1 MSKTTYQ
8 CTACGAQLKQ
18 WQGQCLKCKEWG
30 TVQEIPGRQSRDLKN
45 ASTASLRP
53 SLLEDLNQEQTR
65 CVSTGSPAVDELL
78 GQGLPPGSVVL
89 LSGEPGMG
97 KSTFL
102 LQLAASF
109 HQKGRKA
116 LYVSSEESLGQLK
129 QRSERLG
136 LLGRRLPVLNTTSL
150 EDVLSLLET
159 DPPTALV
166 LDSVQTVSCA
176 LTDGIPGSMAQVRA
190 AVSALV
196 EAGKKTGTILF
207 LVGHVTKEGQI
218 AGPKVMEHMV
228 DTVLHLEG
236 DSRHLFRIIRVVK
249 NRFGAASNILVLK
262 MMESGLQIVHDPST
276 FFLEAR
282 DPSLSG
288 TALIMA
294 REGHRSFV
302 IEMQSLAS
310 KSFLSM
316 PRRTA
321 LGLDTNRLNLLL
333 AIADKKL
340 RLNLGQMD
348 IYAKTG
354 GGLKISEPGL
364 DLGLI
369 AAVLSSYYDRCLPEK
384 AVFWGEVDLSGQV
397 RPVVGHEQRLKQA
410 RTLKYTPIVC
420 PDSQEARQAKESG
433 ADLLPIGNILEL
445 PGRLFQPVS
454 K

>member
-1 MSKTTYQ
+1 MSKPTYQ

-18 WQGQCLKCKEWG
+18 WQGQCLHCSAWG
-30 TVQEIPGRQSRDLKN
+30 TVQERSKPHAKN
-45 ASTASLRP
+45 STTPFNTTVRP
-53 SLLEDLNQEQTR
+53 SLLEDLTQEATR
-65 CVSTGSPAVDELL
+65 CLSTGSPAVDELL

-109 HQKGRKA
+109 NQNTHKA

-136 LLGRRLPVLNTTSL
+136 LLGRGLPVLNTTSL
-150 EDVLSLLET
+150 EEVLSLLEA

-166 LDSVQTVSCA
+166 LDSVQTVSSTLA
-176 LTDGIPGSMAQVRA
+176 DGIPGSMAQVRA

-196 EAGKKTGTILF
+196 EAGKKNGTIIF

-228 DTVLHLEG
+228 DTVLYLEG

-249 NRFGAASNILVLK
+249 NRFGPTSNVLVLK
-262 MMESGLQIVHDPST
+262 MMDSGLQIVHDPST
-276 FFLEAR
+276 FFLQAR

-294 REGHRSFV
+294 RDGQRSFV
-302 IEMQSLAS
+302 IELQSLAT
-310 KSFLSM
+310 KSFLAI

-321 LGLDTNRLNLLL
+321 LGLESNRLNLLL

-384 AVFWGEVDLSGQV
+384 AIFWGEVDLNGQV

-410 RTLKYTPIVC
+410 RALKYAPIVC
-420 PDSQEARQAKESG
+420 PDSQETGRGPESAK
-433 ADLLPIGNILEL
+433 DLLPVGNILDL
-445 PGRLFQPVS
+445 PGRLFNR
-454 K
+454 